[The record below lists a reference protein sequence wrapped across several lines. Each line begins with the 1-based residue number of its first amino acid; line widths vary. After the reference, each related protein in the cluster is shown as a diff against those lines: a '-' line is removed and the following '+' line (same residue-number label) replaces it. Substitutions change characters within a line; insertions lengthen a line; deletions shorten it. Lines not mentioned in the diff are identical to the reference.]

1 MGRTHAW
8 TLKGHVRVDPRPM
21 NWGNNLTMIGAVRC
35 DQWLTMSTMFQSA
48 NKDRFVQWVRRRL
61 LPKLRSGD
69 VLILDNAPA
78 HKDPRLVPLLR
89 SRGVALRYLPPY
101 SPDFNPIESAWALV
115 KKGIRA
121 CAPRTRDALQR
132 ATTRLACPLPQL
144 DSPRRLS
151 TRTQMILGVKSNLR
165 REPFVDQ
172 ERERS
177 GRLRHASE

>member
-1 MGRTHAW
+1 MNLALMSPWGARTRGRSRGRCGSTRAP
-8 TLKGHVRVDPRPM
+8 L
-21 NWGNNLTMIGAVRC
+21 NWGNNLTMIGAIRC

-48 NKDRFVQWVRRRL
+48 NKERFVTWVRRRL
-61 LPKLRSGD
+61 LPRLRYGD

-121 CAPRTRDALQR
+121 CAPRTEVPCNGSLITPADA
-132 ATTRLACPLPQL
+132 
-144 DSPRRLS
+144 SRR
-151 TRTQMILGVKSNLR
+151 RT
-165 REPFVDQ
+165 
-172 ERERS
+172 
-177 GRLRHASE
+177 A